1 MVLLLEEYRCSWIMV
16 DGNPEIQEGRVFDIL
31 PLHIVYVGL
40 CLPSSLILTILAM
53 KRATFFLALLP
64 AISAFHFP
72 VSRAQSSALKS
83 HSIGEITRQNF
94 LASSAAI
101 ASSLLVGVPAFAD
114 DIAGPPVG
122 AAIYAY
128 RSGGLAR

>member
-1 MVLLLEEYRCSWIMV
+1 M
-16 DGNPEIQEGRVFDIL
+16 
-31 PLHIVYVGL
+31 
-40 CLPSSLILTILAM
+40 SSLIPHPHYPLAM
-53 KRATFFLALLP
+53 RATFFLALLP

-83 HSIGEITRQNF
+83 HSIGEVTRQNF

>member
-1 MVLLLEEYRCSWIMV
+1 MV
-16 DGNPEIQEGRVFDIL
+16 IQNFSKGGFLISDIL

-53 KRATFFLALLP
+53 RATFFLALLP